1 MKPVVLAAL
10 IAVGISSAAQ
20 ARDDKSLAGQSFI
33 EVGGGAGAVHAGS
46 FEFINPQGSSYIAT
60 FPAKIPGVSKVAGND
75 IVLDSQRR
83 DAFSSTAEITVGHF
97 VGDRVYLR
105 ATYRY
110 LGSFHLSGSTAFPID
125 PTIPLA
131 VGFDQDYSLRGHA
144 AYLGIGYQ
152 ADLTGALFVD
162 LSGEASAA
170 RLRSV
175 SRQGANVGDP
185 LGHPARTVTNFSAGG
200 EVGLGVHLGRRY
212 DLIFKGRADLLGTA
226 MTGVVPTD
234 TVSADGNYGINAG
247 EQLKLHR
254 LTSYGLAMTL
264 RARF

>member
-1 MKPVVLAAL
+1 MKPVILAAL
-10 IAVGISSAAQ
+10 IVAGFSSTAHAQ
-20 ARDDKSLAGQSFI
+20 DDSARAGETFI

-46 FEFINPQGSSYIAT
+46 FEFINPGGSDYIAT
-60 FPAKIPGVSKVAGND
+60 FPAKIPGVSKVIGND

-83 DAFSSTAEITVGHF
+83 DAFSPTAEVSLGHF
-97 VGDRVYLR
+97 VSDRVYLR

-110 LGSFHLSGSTAFPID
+110 LGSFHLSGSAAFPID
-125 PTIPLA
+125 PAIPLA
-131 VGFDQDYSLRGHA
+131 VAFDQDYYLRGHA

-162 LSGEASAA
+162 LSAEAGAA

-185 LGHPARTVTNFSAGG
+185 LGHPARTVTKFSGGG
-200 EVGLGVHLGRRY
+200 EAGLGVHLGHRY
-212 DLIFKGRADLLGTA
+212 DLIFKAHADLLGTA
-226 MTGVVPTD
+226 ETGVVAQD
-234 TVSADGNYGINAG
+234 TSSADGNFGINAR

>member
-1 MKPVVLAAL
+1 MKPVILAAL
-10 IAVGISSAAQ
+10 IVTGFSSTAHAQ
-20 ARDDKSLAGQSFI
+20 DDSAKAGETFI

-46 FEFINPQGSSYIAT
+46 FEFINPQGGGYIAT
-60 FPAKIPGVSKVAGND
+60 FPVAIPGVSKVVGNS
-75 IVLDSQRR
+75 IVLDRQRR
-83 DAFSSTAEITVGHF
+83 NASSPSAEVSLGHF
-97 VGDRVYLR
+97 IGDRVYVR

-110 LGSFHLSGSTAFPID
+110 LGRFHLSGSAAFPID
-125 PTIPLA
+125 PAIPLA
-131 VGFDQDYSLRGHA
+131 VAFDQDYDLRGHA

-162 LSGEASAA
+162 LSAEAGAA

-185 LGHPARTVTNFSAGG
+185 LGHPARTVTNVSAGG
-200 EVGLGVHLGRRY
+200 ELGLGVHIGRRY
-212 DLIFKGRADLLGTA
+212 DLVFKGRADLLGTA
-226 MTGVVPTD
+226 MTGIVPVD
-234 TVSADGNYGINAG
+234 TLSADGNFGINAG

-254 LTSYGLAMTL
+254 VTSYGLAMTL